1 MDFRIQ
7 YVTEWGE
14 SLAVVL
20 GGRKYPMAWQDGG
33 IWTVSVPDCPAA
45 ALKDYTYVVL
55 RDGLVWRTEWQ
66 HHHRPR
72 IPAGRRCDD
81 AWIDCPIAGC
91 PFPRAHQAD
100 LFDRPGFRGAGTAVP
115 VFSLRTA
122 DDFGI
127 GDFRDLRPLVD
138 WAVATGQCIIQLLPV
153 NDTTRRGEW
162 EDSYPYS
169 PISSFALHP
178 LYLRLQDLGIRKT
191 AAFTAEQTALNA
203 LPEIDWPRVAK
214 AKMAWIRKAY
224 LARGA
229 RDLAGAACR
238 KFATENA
245 FWLDEYAAFC
255 ARRDGLE
262 PEYYVWMQYHLDK
275 QLSEE
280 VRYARTHGVYFK
292 GDLPIGVSADSAEA
306 HFHPELFNLDCSAGA
321 PPDYFSA
328 DGQNWGFPTYN
339 WEAMEADGYAWWKSR
354 LRVMS
359 RYFDA
364 FRIDHII
371 GWFRIWEI
379 PVSCRSGLQGH
390 FNPALPY
397 SAEELDGLGFGRFI
411 RCHLIAENLGIC
423 SSAAPDKPA
432 ATAGLFLE
440 DPHRAGWYHP
450 FIGARDTEAYRNLP
464 EDLRHRFDELYVDF
478 FYHRHDAFWYRNAEK
493 KLPELLGATGMLA
506 CGEDLGMV
514 PDCLPGVMEHEK
526 ILSLKMRGY
535 DGPTRTLSVCA
546 TSSHDTATLR
556 MSCPEDPSP
565 ETVRGML
572 AEVLA
577 YPSMLAIFPIQD
589 WLALS
594 GDLRNPDRNERINE
608 PADPH
613 HHWRWRLH
621 LDLSAFTTAEGSSS
635 QKKAHR
641 NLSAVAAFNS
651 TLRELLAESGR
662 LQSPFS
668 STKRPVFVDK
678 PPK

>member
-20 GGRKYPMAWQDGG
+20 EGRKYPMAWQDGG
-33 IWTVSVPDCPAA
+33 IWSVSIPDCPAE

-66 HHHRPR
+66 HHHRSR
-72 IPAGRRCDD
+72 IPAGHRCDD

-122 DDFGI
+122 DDFGM

-280 VRYARTHGVYFK
+280 VRYARAHGVYFK

-306 HFHPELFNLDCSAGA
+306 HFHPELFNLDSSAGA

-379 PVSCRSGLQGH
+379 PLSCRSGLMGH

-397 SAEELDGLGFGRFI
+397 SAEELDSLGFGSDCLEARGAFSPVP
-411 RCHLIAENLGIC
+411 CDEGVQAV
-423 SSAAPDKPA
+423 AAGKPE
-432 ATAGLFLE
+432 AGLFLE

-450 FIGARDTEAYRNLP
+450 FIGARETEAYRSLP
-464 EDLRHRFDELYVDF
+464 EDLRRRFDELYVDF

-594 GDLRNPDRNERINE
+594 GELRNPDRNERINE

-621 LDLSAFTTAEGSSS
+621 LDLSV
-635 QKKAHR
+635 
-641 NLSAVAAFNS
+641 LSYPSATAAFHS

-662 LQSPFS
+662 LY
-668 STKRPVFVDK
+668 TKE
-678 PPK
+678 

>member
-1 MDFRIQ
+1 M
-7 YVTEWGE
+7 TEWGE

-20 GGRKYPMAWQDGG
+20 EGRKYPMAWQDGG
-33 IWTVSVPDCPAA
+33 IWSVSIPDCPAE

-66 HHHRPR
+66 HHHRSR
-72 IPAGRRCDD
+72 IPAGHRCDD

-122 DDFGI
+122 DDFGM

-203 LPEIDWPRVAK
+203 LPEIDWPHVAK
-214 AKMAWIRKAY
+214 VKMAWIRKAF
-224 LARGA
+224 LTRGE
-229 RDLAGAACR
+229 RDLSSAACR

-245 FWLDEYAAFC
+245 FWLDEYATFC

-280 VRYARTHGVYFK
+280 VRYARAHGVYFK

-379 PVSCRSGLQGH
+379 PVSCRSGLLGH

-397 SAEELDGLGFGRFI
+397 SAEELDSLGFGSDCLEARGAFSPVP
-411 RCHLIAENLGIC
+411 CDEGVQAV
-423 SSAAPDKPA
+423 AAGKPE
-432 ATAGLFLE
+432 AGLFLE

-450 FIGARDTEAYRNLP
+450 FIGARETEAYRSLP
-464 EDLRHRFDELYVDF
+464 EDLRRRFDELYVDF

-556 MSCPEDPSP
+556 MTCPEDPSP

-594 GDLRNPDRNERINE
+594 GELRNPDRNERINE

-621 LDLSAFTTAEGSSS
+621 LDLSV
-635 QKKAHR
+635 
-641 NLSAVAAFNS
+641 LSYPSATAAFHS

-662 LQSPFS
+662 LY
-668 STKRPVFVDK
+668 TKE
-678 PPK
+678 

>member
-20 GGRKYPMAWQDGG
+20 EGRKYPMAWQDGG
-33 IWTVSVPDCPAA
+33 IWSVSIPDCPAE

-66 HHHRPR
+66 HHHRSR
-72 IPAGRRCDD
+72 IPAGHRCDD

-122 DDFGI
+122 DDFGM

-203 LPEIDWPRVAK
+203 LPEIDWPHVAK

-280 VRYARTHGVYFK
+280 VRYARAHGVCFK

-379 PVSCRSGLQGH
+379 PVSCRSGLMGH

-397 SAEELDGLGFGRFI
+397 SAEELDSLGFGSDCLEARGAFSPVP
-411 RCHLIAENLGIC
+411 CDEGVQAV
-423 SSAAPDKPA
+423 AAGKPE
-432 ATAGLFLE
+432 AGLFLE

-450 FIGARDTEAYRNLP
+450 FIGARETEAYRSLP
-464 EDLRHRFDELYVDF
+464 EDLRRRFDELYVDF

-594 GDLRNPDRNERINE
+594 GELRNPDRNERINE

-621 LDLSAFTTAEGSSS
+621 LDLSV
-635 QKKAHR
+635 
-641 NLSAVAAFNS
+641 LSYPSATAAFHS

-662 LQSPFS
+662 LY
-668 STKRPVFVDK
+668 TKE
-678 PPK
+678 

>member
-1 MDFRIQ
+1 M
-7 YVTEWGE
+7 TEWGE

-20 GGRKYPMAWQDGG
+20 EGRKYPMAWQDGG
-33 IWTVSVPDCPAA
+33 IWTVSVPDCPAE

-66 HHHRPR
+66 HHHRSR
-72 IPAGRRCDD
+72 IPAGHRCDD

-91 PFPRAHQAD
+91 PFPRAHQAA

-122 DDFGI
+122 DDFGM

-203 LPEIDWPRVAK
+203 LPEIDWPHVAK

-238 KFATENA
+238 KFAAENA

-255 ARRDGLE
+255 AHRDGLE

-280 VRYARTHGVYFK
+280 VRYARAHGVYFK

-306 HFHPELFNLDCSAGA
+306 HFHPELFNLDSSAGA

-379 PVSCRSGLQGH
+379 PVSCRSGLMGH

-397 SAEELDGLGFGRFI
+397 SAEELDSLGFGSDCLEARGAFSPVP
-411 RCHLIAENLGIC
+411 CDEGVQAV
-423 SSAAPDKPA
+423 AAGKPE
-432 ATAGLFLE
+432 AGLFLE

-464 EDLRHRFDELYVDF
+464 EDLRRRFDELYVDF

-594 GDLRNPDRNERINE
+594 GELRNPDRNERINE

-621 LDLSAFTTAEGSSS
+621 LDLSV
-635 QKKAHR
+635 
-641 NLSAVAAFNS
+641 LSYPSATAAFHS

-662 LQSPFS
+662 LY
-668 STKRPVFVDK
+668 TKE
-678 PPK
+678 

>member
-1 MDFRIQ
+1 M
-7 YVTEWGE
+7 TEWGE

-33 IWTVSVPDCPAA
+33 IWTVSVPDCPAE

-66 HHHRPR
+66 HHHRSR
-72 IPAGRRCDD
+72 IPAGHRCDD

-122 DDFGI
+122 DDFGM

-229 RDLAGAACR
+229 RDLSSAACR

-280 VRYARTHGVYFK
+280 VRYARAHGVYFK

-306 HFHPELFNLDCSAGA
+306 HFHPELFNLDSSAGA

-379 PVSCRSGLQGH
+379 PVSCRSGLMGH

-397 SAEELDGLGFGRFI
+397 SAEELDSLGFGSDCLEARGAFSPVP
-411 RCHLIAENLGIC
+411 CDEGVQAV
-423 SSAAPDKPA
+423 AAGKPD
-432 ATAGLFLE
+432 AGLFLE

-450 FIGARDTEAYRNLP
+450 FIGARETEAYRSLP
-464 EDLRHRFDELYVDF
+464 EDLRRRFDELYVDF

-594 GDLRNPDRNERINE
+594 GELRNPDRNERINE

-621 LDLSAFTTAEGSSS
+621 LDLSV
-635 QKKAHR
+635 
-641 NLSAVAAFNS
+641 LSYPSATAAFHS

-662 LQSPFS
+662 LY
-668 STKRPVFVDK
+668 TKE
-678 PPK
+678 

>member
-1 MDFRIQ
+1 MVFTIK
-7 YVTEWGE
+7 YETAWGE

-20 GGRKYPMAWQDGG
+20 EGRKYPMAWQDGG

-45 ALKDYTYVVL
+45 ALKDYTYVVMY
-55 RDGLVWRTEWQ
+55 DGLVRRTEWQ
-66 HHHRPR
+66 HHHRSR

-115 VFSLRTA
+115 VFSLRTE

-138 WAVATGQCIIQLLPV
+138 WAVATGQCVIQLLPV

-214 AKMAWIRKAY
+214 AKMAWIRKAF
-224 LARGA
+224 LARGE
-229 RDLAGAACR
+229 RDLSSAACR
-238 KFATENA
+238 KFAAENA

-280 VRYARTHGVYFK
+280 VRYARAHGVYFK

-306 HFHPELFNLDCSAGA
+306 HFHPELFNLDSSAGA

-379 PVSCRSGLQGH
+379 PVSCRSGLMGH

-397 SAEELDGLGFGRFI
+397 SAEELDSLGFGSDCLEARGAFSQVP
-411 RCHLIAENLGIC
+411 CDEGVQAV
-423 SSAAPDKPA
+423 AAGKPE
-432 ATAGLFLE
+432 AGLFLE

-450 FIGARDTEAYRNLP
+450 FIGARDTAAYRTLP
-464 EDLRHRFDELYVDF
+464 EDLRRRCDELYVDF
-478 FYHRHDAFWYRNAEK
+478 F
-493 KLPELLGATGMLA
+493 
-506 CGEDLGMV
+506 
-514 PDCLPGVMEHEK
+514 
-526 ILSLKMRGY
+526 
-535 DGPTRTLSVCA
+535 
-546 TSSHDTATLR
+546 
-556 MSCPEDPSP
+556 
-565 ETVRGML
+565 
-572 AEVLA
+572 
-577 YPSMLAIFPIQD
+577 
-589 WLALS
+589 
-594 GDLRNPDRNERINE
+594 
-608 PADPH
+608 
-613 HHWRWRLH
+613 
-621 LDLSAFTTAEGSSS
+621 
-635 QKKAHR
+635 
-641 NLSAVAAFNS
+641 
-651 TLRELLAESGR
+651 
-662 LQSPFS
+662 
-668 STKRPVFVDK
+668 
-678 PPK
+678 